1 MCIINRPKVCESSIV
16 GPIILRLAII
26 RVSIMNVICMMRELE
41 FLEKHEIPI
50 LAYSRPNNLADDS
63 VRARLKGKGDEEME
77 NTHLEN
83 ENSPSQTL
91 EVLQYL
97 EQESRG
103 FNDYYT
109 FKYVYSDDEESCDI
123 VHQMSMQD

>member
-1 MCIINRPKVCESSIV
+1 
-16 GPIILRLAII
+16 
-26 RVSIMNVICMMRELE
+26 
-41 FLEKHEIPI
+41 
-50 LAYSRPNNLADDS
+50 
-63 VRARLKGKGDEEME
+63 ME

-91 EVLQYL
+91 EMLQHL

-109 FKYVYSDDEESCDI
+109 FKYVYSDDEESCDSSSN
-123 VHQMSMQD
+123 VQDYRKKNL

>member
-1 MCIINRPKVCESSIV
+1 
-16 GPIILRLAII
+16 
-26 RVSIMNVICMMRELE
+26 
-41 FLEKHEIPI
+41 
-50 LAYSRPNNLADDS
+50 
-63 VRARLKGKGDEEME
+63 ME

-83 ENSPSQTL
+83 EDSPSQTL